1 MEGRA
6 KAEGDP
12 KGSGEAMTR
21 RAGAVLAFCAAALSC
36 LRAEHPG
43 LARIEAIADLE
54 RRSRESLEF
63 ALAEFEAAVTAFGAG
78 DLERG
83 RNALDAV
90 GKAVEMA
97 VDSLQS
103 TGKHPRRHPRHFKRA
118 EIRTRK
124 LLGQMRQAQGKAY
137 LEDQGDF
144 EAAIQRVEKAN
155 GILLL
160 GIMSRRD

>member
-1 MEGRA
+1 MEGRPE
-6 KAEGDP
+6 AEDDP
-12 KGSGEAMTR
+12 KGSVEAMTR
-21 RAGAVLAFCAAALSC
+21 CAGPLLAFCAMAFAGLG
-36 LRAEHPG
+36 AEHPG

-63 ALAEFEAAVTAFGAG
+63 ALGEFEAAVTAYGAG
-78 DLERG
+78 DPDRG
-83 RNALDAV
+83 RSALETV
-90 GKAVEMA
+90 GKAVEIA
-97 VDSLQS
+97 VEALHS

-124 LLGQMRQAQGKAY
+124 LLGQMKQAQSRAH
-137 LEDQGDF
+137 LQDQGDF

-155 GILLL
+155 GVLLL